1 MLKIRSSPSQLYSSD
16 LDKRLFLMPG
26 SLPMGLEL
34 TPVVVFALYGIIVC
48 CEWAVDYRGILKF
61 L

>member
-16 LDKRLFLMPG
+16 SDKCFSLMPG
-26 SLPMGLEL
+26 SLTMGLEL

-48 CEWAVDYRGILKF
+48 CEWAFYYQGILKF
-61 L
+61 